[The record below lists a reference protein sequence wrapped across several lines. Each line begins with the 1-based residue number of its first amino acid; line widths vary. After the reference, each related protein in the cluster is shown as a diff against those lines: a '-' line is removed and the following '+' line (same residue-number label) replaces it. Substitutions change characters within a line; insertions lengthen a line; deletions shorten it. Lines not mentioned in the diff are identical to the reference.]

1 MRITGRQL
9 RQIIKEE
16 VARMMNEEDGAPT
29 SGGYAKGS
37 GLEGLYAAELAKMGI
52 DKSAIGSPG
61 SRIGALPQN
70 STPYTDAAKELV
82 RGPGSVDDA
91 VADLQRLIPNRNP
104 QFYSTLKNNVSS
116 LIYNKGNGP
125 RFREQLQR
133 QFEAP
138 PSEISEPT
146 KAAFAIALLGNGTAE
161 IVSAGFGGA
170 PQMYATTKAN
180 IDAIGALTAKSLIPG
195 QAKNFDD
202 VFNASS
208 KIRYFYENLVDLVNA
223 PFPG

>member
-1 MRITGRQL
+1 
-9 RQIIKEE
+9 
-16 VARMMNEEDGAPT
+16 
-29 SGGYAKGS
+29 
-37 GLEGLYAAELAKMGI
+37 MGI